1 MADSPLAE
9 ARASIRVGRSLPGC
23 VSLVGRTE
31 ELGEKI
37 LSTQLMMTLL
47 EQRKPRRKN
56 PSLRRCAR
64 LPAMAEGHS
73 GFHELP

>member
-9 ARASIRVGRSLPGC
+9 ARASIRASGSLPGW

-31 ELGEKI
+31 ELGEKR
-37 LSTQLMMTLL
+37 LLTQLMTTLL

-56 PSLRRCAR
+56 LSLRRCAR
-64 LPAMAEGHS
+64 LPATADGHS